1 MINFYFLRYL
11 TKCALK
17 LFVTGAFLP
26 SHFSSWPKTQNKDLN
41 ISRTKRPF
49 KMKQKSIFIIFKG
62 GPVAINCLK
71 PESASL
77 KQDMAE
83 KVNCKNAEVYFSF
96 RFLTNSCCKKFLS
109 KNREYFQPLTNYI
122 ELHVLQSDALMKYD
136 ISNNVFLNI
145 IFWIL

>member
-1 MINFYFLRYL
+1 MCIKIVCYRSFL
-11 TKCALK
+11 TKPFFFMA
-17 LFVTGAFLP
+17 
-26 SHFSSWPKTQNKDLN
+26 KTQNKDLN

-136 ISNNVFLNI
+136 ISNNVFLNT
-145 IFWIL
+145 IF